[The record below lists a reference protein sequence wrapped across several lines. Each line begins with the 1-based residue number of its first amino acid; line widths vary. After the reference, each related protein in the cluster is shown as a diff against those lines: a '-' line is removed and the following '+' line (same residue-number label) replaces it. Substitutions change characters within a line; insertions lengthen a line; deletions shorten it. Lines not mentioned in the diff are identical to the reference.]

1 MRRCGCLVEPM
12 HPITDSWRVDDY
24 DATQP
29 NEEGPV
35 DQDKAPEPITDESVS
50 QTVTILIDP
59 KSIWKVI
66 GAILIT
72 MLALWTIGEA
82 QHLLILVAMSFF
94 FSLALQPAVLRLTS
108 KYGWRRGSAVG
119 VIYLVGL
126 GGVVLM
132 LVFLIPAV
140 VELAQTIG
148 SHASEWVTNVA
159 TWAEDT
165 FGIAVSD
172 SVTGG
177 DWTNEID
184 DKIIEWAQGGGIGSI
199 LGLAGTGLGLVF
211 DIATIAMFTF
221 YFTADAERLQRTV
234 LALVKPENQY
244 RVGWTWDQAVI
255 QTGGY
260 FYSRMLLMFINGF
273 GFFVTMVF
281 VGVPVALS
289 IPLALIAG
297 FIAAFIPAIGTYLG
311 SAIPIAVTLG
321 ISGLIPALVVLA
333 YALVYQQIENYWL
346 SPKIS
351 SKTMT
356 LNGAVA
362 FGGALAGGAIAGPLG
377 AFVALPVAALITALI
392 SNFVTH
398 YEVTYTFPSGD
409 SEDVEATVDNT
420 EG

>member
-1 MRRCGCLVEPM
+1 M
-12 HPITDSWRVDDY
+12 WR
-24 DATQP
+24 
-29 NEEGPV
+29 
-35 DQDKAPEPITDESVS
+35 I
-50 QTVTILIDP
+50 
-59 KSIWKVI
+59 I
-66 GAILIT
+66 GALLLT
-72 MLALWTIGEA
+72 SLALWTVDQA

-94 FSLALQPAVLRLTS
+94 FSLALQPAVLRLTN
-108 KYGWRRGSAVG
+108 KYGWKRGSAVG
-119 VIYLVGL
+119 IIYLL
-126 GGVVLM
+126 GAVGVVIM
-132 LVFLIPAV
+132 LVFLIPATV
-140 VELAQTIG
+140 QLAQTVG
-148 SHASEWVTNVA
+148 DHASEWVTNIADWV
-159 TWAEDT
+159 EDT
-165 FGIAVSD
+165 VNVTVSD

-177 DWTNEID
+177 NWTDEID
-184 DKIIEWAQGGGIGSI
+184 DKVIEWAQSGGITSI
-199 LGLAGTGLGLVF
+199 LGIAGTGLSLIF

-221 YFTADAERLQRTV
+221 YFTADAQRLQRTV
-234 LALVKPENQY
+234 LSLVKPANQY

-273 GFFVTMVF
+273 GFFVTMVL

-289 IPLALIAG
+289 VPLALMAG

-321 ISGLIPALVVLA
+321 ISGLVPALIVLA

-362 FGGALAGGAIAGPLG
+362 FGAALAGGAIAGPLG
-377 AFVALPVAALITALI
+377 AFVALPVAALATSLI

-398 YEVTYTFPSGD
+398 YDVSYDFSWDEV
-409 SEDVEATVDNT
+409 EDEEAEEEAPV
-420 EG
+420 

>member
-1 MRRCGCLVEPM
+1 MRSAPHKEVLLD
-12 HPITDSWRVDDY
+12 HD
-24 DATQP
+24 
-29 NEEGPV
+29 PV
-35 DQDKAPEPITDESVS
+35 PESRTEAPKSE
-50 QTVTILIDP
+50 TVTIRIDP
-59 KSIWKVI
+59 KSVWRII
-66 GAILIT
+66 GALLLT
-72 MLALWTIGEA
+72 SLALWTIDQA

-94 FSLALQPAVLRLTS
+94 FSLALQPAVLRLTR
-108 KYGWRRGSAVG
+108 KYNWKRGSAVG
-119 VIYLVGL
+119 VIYVSGVI
-126 GGVVLM
+126 GVVVM
-132 LVFLIPAV
+132 LVFLIPATV
-140 VELAQTIG
+140 QLAQTVG
-148 SHASEWVTNVA
+148 DHASEWVTNIA
-159 TWAEDT
+159 TWVEDT
-165 FGIAVSD
+165 FNMTVSE

-184 DKIIEWAQGGGIGSI
+184 DKIIEWAQSGGITSI
-199 LGLAGTGLGLVF
+199 LGIAGTGLSLIF

-221 YFTADAERLQRTV
+221 YFTADAQRLQKTV
-234 LALVKPENQY
+234 LALVKPANQY

-260 FYSRMLLMFINGF
+260 FYSRMLLMLINGF
-273 GFFVTMVF
+273 GFFITMVL

-289 IPLALIAG
+289 IPLALMAG

-321 ISGLIPALVVLA
+321 ISGLVPALIVLA

-362 FGGALAGGAIAGPLG
+362 FGAALAGGAIAGPLG
-377 AFVALPVAALITALI
+377 AFVALPVAALATSLV

-398 YEVTYTFPSGD
+398 YDVTYDFSWD
-409 SEDVEATVDNT
+409 DIADEEAAT
-420 EG
+420 EQ

>member
-1 MRRCGCLVEPM
+1 LD
-12 HPITDSWRVDDY
+12 HDLS
-24 DATQP
+24 
-29 NEEGPV
+29 
-35 DQDKAPEPITDESVS
+35 PEARAETPKS
-50 QTVTILIDP
+50 QTVTIKVDP
-59 KSIWKVI
+59 KSVWQII
-66 GAILIT
+66 AALLLT
-72 MLALWTIGEA
+72 SLALWTIDQA

-94 FSLALQPAVLRLTS
+94 FSLALQPAVLRLTR
-108 KYGWRRGSAVG
+108 KYNWKRGSAVG
-119 VIYLVGL
+119 VIYLIGVI
-126 GGVVLM
+126 GVVVM
-132 LVFLIPAV
+132 LVVLIPATV
-140 VELAQTIG
+140 QLAQTIG
-148 SHASEWVTNVA
+148 THASEWVTGIA
-159 TWAEDT
+159 DWAENT
-165 FGIAVSD
+165 FNMTVSS

-177 DWTNEID
+177 EWTDEID
-184 DKIIEWAQGGGIGSI
+184 DIVIEWAQSGGITSI
-199 LGLAGTGLGLVF
+199 LGIAGTGLSLIF

-221 YFTADAERLQRTV
+221 YFTADAQRLQKTV
-234 LALVKPENQY
+234 LALVKPANQY

-273 GFFVTMVF
+273 GFFVTMVL

-289 IPLALIAG
+289 IPLALMAG

-321 ISGLIPALVVLA
+321 ISGLIPALIVLA

-362 FGGALAGGAIAGPLG
+362 FGAALAGGAIAGPLG
-377 AFVALPVAALITALI
+377 AFVALPVAALATSLI

-398 YEVTYTFPSGD
+398 HDVTYDFSWN
-409 SEDVEATVDNT
+409 DVEDEEAAGR
-420 EG
+420 E